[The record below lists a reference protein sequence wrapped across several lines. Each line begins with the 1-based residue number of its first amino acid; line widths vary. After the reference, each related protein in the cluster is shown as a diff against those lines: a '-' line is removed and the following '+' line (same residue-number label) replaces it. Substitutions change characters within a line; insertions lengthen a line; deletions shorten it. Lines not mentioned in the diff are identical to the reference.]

1 MTDFSFYH
9 VVLGNIK
16 NGNLFFSIIALFFS
30 LTLIVWFFVVNSL
43 RSMTYYFVLFFA
55 VSEVFGS
62 VGNIIL
68 TQYKD
73 NAVQLFF
80 INLFQLF
87 ADSST
92 LMLLGGVSYFIYELI
107 KNNNRALMEKKIIVI
122 SSMLGIS
129 FSYSLCLSLINHF
142 WEKKVIKI
150 VYLPEK
156 EETLLKLRIIHQT
169 ITTTYCVVSYYFVIN
184 VSMFIREK
192 AKEDPNNAEKLLSV
206 GKSIYNFPLVG
217 SIGIFF
223 AWAVYGM
230 SFSSDTE
237 DNIRLGHIFSAF
249 CSVFT
254 ALRGFL
260 VFMIFVSTKKVQNQI
275 KEKKER
281 ILRNMQRMNMFQF
294 VDDNEGSKNI

>member
-9 VVLGNIK
+9 VVLDNIK

-43 RSMTYYFVLFFA
+43 RSMTYYFFLFFA

-107 KNNNRALMEKKIIVI
+107 KNNNRALMEKKI
-122 SSMLGIS
+122 M
-129 FSYSLCLSLINHF
+129 
-142 WEKKVIKI
+142 
-150 VYLPEK
+150 
-156 EETLLKLRIIHQT
+156 
-169 ITTTYCVVSYYFVIN
+169 
-184 VSMFIREK
+184 
-192 AKEDPNNAEKLLSV
+192 
-206 GKSIYNFPLVG
+206 
-217 SIGIFF
+217 
-223 AWAVYGM
+223 
-230 SFSSDTE
+230 
-237 DNIRLGHIFSAF
+237 
-249 CSVFT
+249 
-254 ALRGFL
+254 
-260 VFMIFVSTKKVQNQI
+260 
-275 KEKKER
+275 
-281 ILRNMQRMNMFQF
+281 
-294 VDDNEGSKNI
+294 